1 MAAGRDRRGAR
12 APGSADDGPE
22 LFRRALAEVRPLK
35 VRKRTAHSRPAIVE
49 SQLIAKNSQH
59 PRKPGMATG
68 ITKVVPSALA
78 PGAAPAAPG
87 QDRRTAER
95 LRRGRLPAEA
105 RLDLHGEFQEQ
116 AYRLLVGFVTRAAA
130 DDRRVVLVITGKG
143 RSTTDE
149 WGRGGGVLR
158 RQVPHWLTQPPL
170 AALVLSTA
178 PARPDHGGDGALY
191 VLLRRRPACRSSAWP
206 AISR

>member
-1 MAAGRDRRGAR
+1 MAAGRDRRGAK

-35 VRKRTAHSRPAIVE
+35 TRKRTTHSRPVIVD
-49 SQLIAKNSQH
+49 SQPLAEK
-59 PRKPGMATG
+59 PRHSRVPGMASG
-68 ITKVVPSALA
+68 IAKPIPPEKA
-78 PGAAPAAPG
+78 PGATATVPG
-87 QDRRTAER
+87 LDRRTAER
-95 LRRGRLPAEA
+95 LRRGRLPVEG

-116 AYRLLVGFVTRAAA
+116 AYRLLVDFVTRAAA
-130 DDRRVVLVITGKG
+130 ADKRVILVITGKG

-158 RQVPHWLTQPPL
+158 RQVPHWLSQPPL
-170 AALVLSTA
+170 GALVLSTA

-191 VLLRRRPACRSSAWP
+191 VLLRRRRLPA
-206 AISR
+206 

>member
-1 MAAGRDRRGAR
+1 MATGRDRRGAR
-12 APGSADDGPE
+12 TPGSADDGPE

-35 VRKRTAHSRPAIVE
+35 TRKRTAHSRPVVVE
-49 SQLIAKNSQH
+49 SQQVAENSQH
-59 PRKPGMATG
+59 SRKPGRATG
-68 ITKVVPSALA
+68 ITKVIPPVPA
-78 PGAAPAAPG
+78 PGVTPATPG
-87 QDRRTAER
+87 LDRRTAER
-95 LRRGRLPAEA
+95 LRRGRLPVEA

-116 AYRLLVGFVTRAAA
+116 AYRLLVDFVTRAVAA
-130 DDRRVVLVITGKG
+130 DKRVVLVITGKG

-170 AALVLSTA
+170 GALVLSTA

-191 VLLRRRPACRSSAWP
+191 VLLRRRRTPPA
-206 AISR
+206 